1 MIDNT
6 GHLIKNKWYKR
17 KRPNLQIDILLL
29 LILRGKL
36 SKGQAKTILKKRHE
50 DIIDSFNI
58 LEEKGLIKK
67 NKNALFGRGRRQYTY
82 EITNDGLQ
90 ILITDEKTTSL
101 SFWKM
106 MYGFCNNSEKV
117 INANDIDKYF
127 QLFFQNY
134 LNYNNTNFMDLLD
147 IFENMSKEWM
157 NNFVTSKNYLSA
169 EQKMLET
176 LSLYPKISFEEL
188 VVKSEI
194 NSYSLEKVLYSHSMK
209 FYPPILSLDNK
220 FLNIH
225 ENSLGKKNNR
235 KYWDFIQHNLIN
247 ITTNSKGENIYELSL
262 FGIILVLK
270 LIRYCY
276 NNQKE
281 KKLFF
286 GNIPFIEYFEK
297 IVKNYDTKLPLI
309 FGKWNLLKRILKDYG
324 IYNFDKIINEFYF
337 HRDTFSISLGGN
349 NEFFSNIREIIL
361 QTRLQYGEFANAGM
375 DYFLICIGGC
385 KPSSPNITRENQS
398 SYYLQTYFP
407 IIDKSNIKK
416 TQYLVSKFF
425 DIIHLLNPVE
435 QIIENP
441 ESLYLNQNS
450 YLLNNFENLFAEEIS
465 AYYYFNLYFE
475 YEFFYIMDTDS
486 KESNYPKSLPKEC
499 LNEIL
504 KLDKDIANFCLIWYQ
519 DITNLQD
526 KINNRLKQSINFT

>member
-1 MIDNT
+1 M
-6 GHLIKNKWYKR
+6 
-17 KRPNLQIDILLL
+17 
-29 LILRGKL
+29 
-36 SKGQAKTILKKRHE
+36 
-50 DIIDSFNI
+50 
-58 LEEKGLIKK
+58 
-67 NKNALFGRGRRQYTY
+67 
-82 EITNDGLQ
+82 
-90 ILITDEKTTSL
+90 
-101 SFWKM
+101 
-106 MYGFCNNSEKV
+106 
-117 INANDIDKYF
+117 
-127 QLFFQNY
+127 
-134 LNYNNTNFMDLLD
+134 
-147 IFENMSKEWM
+147 
-157 NNFVTSKNYLSA
+157 VT
-169 EQKMLET
+169 
-176 LSLYPKISFEEL
+176 F
-188 VVKSEI
+188 
-194 NSYSLEKVLYSHSMK
+194 H
-209 FYPPILSLDNK
+209 
-220 FLNIH
+220 
-225 ENSLGKKNNR
+225 
-235 KYWDFIQHNLIN
+235 
-247 ITTNSKGENIYELSL
+247 
-262 FGIILVLK
+262 
-270 LIRYCY
+270 
-276 NNQKE
+276 
-281 KKLFF
+281 
-286 GNIPFIEYFEK
+286 FIEYFEK

-309 FGKWNLLKRILKDYG
+309 FGKWNLLKRILKDYA

-375 DYFLICIGGC
+375 DCFLICIGGS
-385 KPSSPNITRENQS
+385 KPSWPNIKRENQS

-450 YLLNNFENLFAEEIS
+450 YLLNKFENLFAEEIS